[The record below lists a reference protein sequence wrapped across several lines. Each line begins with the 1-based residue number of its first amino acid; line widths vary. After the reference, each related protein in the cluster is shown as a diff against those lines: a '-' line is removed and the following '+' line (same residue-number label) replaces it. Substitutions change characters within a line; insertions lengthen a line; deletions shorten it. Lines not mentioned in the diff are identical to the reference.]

1 MSLSRTIPI
10 RALLISAFT
19 MLAGTAL
26 FAPPALARP
35 FSTAIIPTD
44 GDSVASPLAMSRIRS
59 AGSTYTKI
67 TANWPAIA
75 PASDSPAKPSDLVA
89 ADPSSPRYDWSS
101 LDLAVM
107 NATAAGLTP
116 LVTVTGS
123 PRWARE
129 PGCTDQPICYPFPQ
143 DYADF
148 ATAVARRYSG
158 TFDSGTGILPH
169 VRYWQAWGEA
179 NLFLYF
185 LPQFQNGQKVSPD
198 NYRSLLNPFAAAVKS
213 VDPTNQVVAAG
224 LAPLKRPGG
233 LGPLDFERRLLC
245 MEGRKH
251 PKPQPGCDATARFD
265 IAATH
270 PYTTGG
276 PTHKAAGADDVMIG
290 NLPKM
295 TRLLRAAK
303 RAGKIQSDGAT
314 VPFWATEFSW
324 DSNPPDPGG
333 LKMKLFARWKD
344 EAFYRMWKSGLSAV
358 FWFGIRDQDTANGL
372 GDTAQSGLY
381 FRGPTIAE
389 DKPKTR
395 AIRAFR
401 FPFVALKSGRRILVW
416 GRTPDSGPGRIR
428 VEQNSGHGFH
438 KLAILDANSEGI
450 FTKKLHSRAQTG
462 SLRAKELAGPQ
473 GGGATS
479 VPFSL
484 HYVHDRYLSPFGG
497 NGQTPNTGVGRLIA
511 PPFG

>member
-1 MSLSRTIPI
+1 LSSTTPI
-10 RALLISAFT
+10 CTLLVS
-19 MLAGTAL
+19 
-26 FAPPALARP
+26 ALATLAAWVSLAPSASARP
-35 FSTAIIPTD
+35 LATGIIPTD
-44 GDSVASPLAMSRIRS
+44 VESVASPLAMERIRS
-59 AGSTYTKI
+59 AGNTYVKVN
-67 TANWPAIA
+67 AFWPAIA
-75 PASDSPAKPSDLVA
+75 PGADSPTRPSGLIA
-89 ADPSSPRYDWSS
+89 ADPSSPMYDWSS
-101 LDLAVM
+101 LDPAVK

-116 LVTVTGS
+116 LLLVTNS

-129 PGCTDQPICYPFPQ
+129 PGCTDQTICYPSPQ
-143 DYADF
+143 EYADF
-148 ATAVARRYSG
+148 TTAVAKRYSG
-158 TFDSGTGILPH
+158 TFDPGTGTLPR

-179 NLFLYF
+179 NLFLF
-185 LPQFQNGQKVSPD
+185 FMPQFENGEKVSPD

-233 LGPLDFERRLLC
+233 LGPLDFTRRLLC
-245 MEGRKH
+245 MQGRMH

-270 PYTTGG
+270 PYTSGG
-276 PTHKAAGADDVMIG
+276 PTHEAPGPDDVMLG

-295 TRLLRAAK
+295 TKLLRAAK

-314 VPFWATEFSW
+314 VPFWVTEFSW
-324 DSNPPDPGG
+324 DSNPPDHGG
-333 LKMKLFARWKD
+333 LKMRLFARWMD
-344 EAFYRMWKSGLSAV
+344 EAFYRMWKSDVSNV
-358 FWFGIRDQDTANGL
+358 FWFGLRDQDPANGW

-395 AIRAFR
+395 AIRAFQ

-416 GRTPDSGPGRIR
+416 GRTPDSGPGKIRIER
-428 VEQNSGHGFH
+428 NSGRGFH
-438 KLAILDANSEGI
+438 KLAIMRANGEGI
-450 FTKKLHSRAQTG
+450 FKKKLHSTALTG
-462 SLRAKELAGPQ
+462 SLRAKELAG
-473 GGGATS
+473 GFAGAIS

-484 HYVHDRYLSPFGG
+484 HYVRDQYLPPFGSH
-497 NGQTPNTGVGRLIA
+497 GQTPGTGVGRLVG